1 MLKDK
6 IHIIIAQALEELNL
20 PSDKLAISPPNNEN
34 FGDYATNIA
43 LQLAKSEKKNPMV
56 LAQHIVDAIKTGD
69 VIEKAEVMNPG
80 FINIHIGKN
89 KLIENLSQIAI
100 NKIEIPQV
108 NSGKKIIVEYSNP
121 NIAKPFTVGHLR
133 STIIGDTIA
142 NLFESTGATIY
153 RDNHLGD
160 WGTQFGKLIYAI
172 KEWGNEEEIKGAENP
187 VKILVELYV
196 KFHTEAEKNPDLEIE
211 GRKWFKKLEDGDEE
225 VRRLWKQSIE
235 WSWTE
240 FDRLYKQLGIKTEDF
255 ENNGRGYGESY
266 FEDKMDPIIKELKDK
281 KILQESK
288 GAWLVF
294 FPDEKFPPMMLVKQD
309 GATLYATRDLA
320 TDKFRLNKYGK
331 DVIIINEVGAEQS
344 LYFQQL
350 YEVEKMAGWV
360 TDGQRIHIKH
370 GMFRFKDSKMST
382 RKGNT
387 IWLEDVLEEAIK
399 RAHEIAMEVGIKE
412 QGDISM
418 IKSSHII
425 GGESKREEVTYKIAI
440 GALKWNDLK
449 RSAHMDIVFDW
460 DELLN
465 MQGNSGPYVQYTYVR
480 CKSVLGK
487 ADNPVIPD
495 PDRESREINE
505 EELSLIRSLSK
516 YPETILESTQN
527 FAPNYLCLYLY
538 DLSQKYNLF
547 YQKHKILKAED
558 DEIIQMRLTITKAVA
573 NVLSHGLTLLGIE
586 TVEKM

>member
-1 MLKDK
+1 MLKDQ
-6 IHIIIAQALEELNL
+6 IHTILASTLEGLNL
-20 PSDKLAISPPNNEN
+20 PSDNLIISPPNNEM

-43 LQLAKSEKKNPMV
+43 LRLAKNEKKNPMK
-56 LAQHIVDAIKTGD
+56 LAQEIADSVKIDD
-69 VIEKAEVMNPG
+69 VIEKVEVMKPG
-80 FINIHIGKN
+80 FINIYVGKN
-89 KLIENLSQIAI
+89 KLIENLSQIAK

-108 NSGKKIIVEYSNP
+108 NSGKKIIVEYSSP

-142 NLFESTGATIY
+142 NILESTGATIY

-172 KEWGNEEEIKGAENP
+172 KTWGNENEIKSSENP
-187 VKILVELYV
+187 VKVLVDLYV

-211 GRKWFKKLEDGDEE
+211 GRKWFKKLEDGDKEA
-225 VRRLWKQSIE
+225 RHLWEQSIE
-235 WSWTE
+235 WSWNE
-240 FDRLYKQLGIKTEDF
+240 FNKLYKQLEICTEKF

-266 FEDKMDPIIKELKDK
+266 FEDKMNPVIKELKDK
-281 KILQESK
+281 KILKESK

-294 FPDEKFPPMMLVKQD
+294 FPDEKFPPMMLIKQD

-320 TDKFRLNKYGK
+320 TDKFRLEKYGK

-344 LYFQQL
+344 LYFNQL

-360 TDGQRIHIKH
+360 KEGQRIHIKH

-387 IWLEDVLEEAIK
+387 VWLEDVLKEAEK
-399 RAHEIAMEVGIKE
+399 RAFALTKDENSLAHNEAGDVAKIIAV
-412 QGDISM
+412 
-418 IKSSHII
+418 
-425 GGESKREEVTYKIAI
+425 

-449 RSAHMDIVFDW
+449 RSSHMDIIFDW
-460 DELLN
+460 DDLLN

-480 CKSVLGK
+480 CKSVLDK
-487 ADNPVIPD
+487 CHPD
-495 PDRESREINE
+495 PAKRGKDPGKHGFFANALNDNNVND
-505 EELSLIRSLSK
+505 EELTLLRTLSK
-516 YPETILESTQN
+516 YSETVLASAQS

-558 DEIIQMRLTITKAVA
+558 EEVKHMRLAITKAVA
-573 NVLSHGLTLLGIE
+573 DVLQHGLALLGIQ

>member
-1 MLKDK
+1 MLRNDIRAIVKCS
-6 IHIIIAQALEELNL
+6 LEELNF
-20 PSDKLAISPPNNEN
+20 PSNKLIISPPNNED
-34 FGDYATNIA
+34 FGDYTTNIA
-43 LQLAKSEKKNPMV
+43 LQLAKELKKDPFEIAEKIAENIEIKNPIGSV
-56 LAQHIVDAIKTGD
+56 RIIR
-69 VIEKAEVMNPG
+69 PG
-80 FINIHIGKN
+80 FINIYVAKAQLLNALNSVAQNHI
-89 KLIENLSQIAI
+89 Q
-100 NKIEIPQV
+100 IPQV
-108 NSGKKIIVEYSNP
+108 NNGKKIIVEYSSP

-133 STIIGDTIA
+133 STIIGDTVA
-142 NLFESTGATIY
+142 NILESTGATIY

-172 KEWGNEEEIKGAENP
+172 KKWGNEDEIKSAKNP
-187 VKILVELYV
+187 IKILVDLYV

-225 VRRLWKQSIE
+225 ARRLWEQSIE
-235 WSWTE
+235 WSWNE
-240 FDRLYKQLGIKTEDF
+240 FNKLYKQLGINTEQF

-266 FEDKMDPIIKELKDK
+266 FEDKMDPIIEELKDK

-288 GAWLVF
+288 DALLVF

-320 TDKFRLNKYGK
+320 TDKFRLDKYGK

-344 LYFQQL
+344 LYFNQL
-350 YEVEKMAGWV
+350 YEIEKMAGWV
-360 TDGQRIHIKH
+360 KNGQRIHIKH

-387 IWLEDVLEEAIK
+387 IWLKDVLEEAKK
-399 RAHEIAMEVGIKE
+399 RALVLAKGKVIPDVAV
-412 QGDISM
+412 S
-418 IKSSHII
+418 
-425 GGESKREEVTYKIAI
+425 IAI

-449 RSAHMDIVFDW
+449 RSAHMDIIFDW

-487 ADNPVIPD
+487 ADNTVTPNVVN
-495 PDRESREINE
+495 ESLDLNID
-505 EELSLIRSLSK
+505 ELNLLRTLSK
-516 YPETILESTQN
+516 YSETVRDSAQN

-538 DLSQKYNLF
+538 DLSQKYNVF
-547 YQKHKILKAED
+547 YQKNPILKASNEN
-558 DEIIQMRLTITKAVA
+558 EKNLRLAITNATV
-573 NVLSHGLTLLGIE
+573 NVLHHGLSLLGIQ

>member
-1 MLKDK
+1 MIRNN
-6 IHIIIAQALEELNL
+6 IHTIIAQALEALNL
-20 PSDKLAISPPNNEN
+20 SSDKLNINPPNNES

-43 LQLAKSEKKNPMV
+43 LQLAKNEKKNPME
-56 LAQHIVDAIKTGD
+56 LAQLILDAIEPSG
-69 VIEKAEVMNPG
+69 VIEKGEVMKPG
-80 FINIHIGKN
+80 FINIYISKN
-89 KLIENLSQIAI
+89 KLIENLSQIAE

-108 NSGKKIIVEYSNP
+108 NNGKKIIVEYSSP

-142 NLFESTGATIY
+142 NILESTGATIY

-172 KEWGNEEEIKGAENP
+172 KEWGNEDEIKNAQSP
-187 VKILVELYV
+187 VKVLVNLYV

-211 GRKWFKKLEDGDEE
+211 GRKWFKKLEDGDGEA
-225 VRRLWKQSIE
+225 RRLWEQSIE

-240 FDRLYKQLGIKTEDF
+240 FDRLYKQLGIKTESF

-266 FEDKMDPIIKELKDK
+266 FEDKMDPVIKELKDK

-320 TDKFRLNKYGK
+320 TDKIRLDMYGK
-331 DVIIINEVGAEQS
+331 DVTIINEVGAEQS
-344 LYFQQL
+344 LYFNQL

-360 TDGQRIHIKH
+360 KEGQRIHIKH

-387 IWLEDVLEEAIK
+387 IWLEDVLEEAK
-399 RAHEIAMEVGIKE
+399 NRALVLAKDEVIPDVAASIA
-412 QGDISM
+412 
-418 IKSSHII
+418 
-425 GGESKREEVTYKIAI
+425 Y

-480 CKSVLGK
+480 CKSVLDK
-487 ADNPVIPD
+487 SNMD
-495 PDRESREINE
+495 PSASPLDDMVINE
-505 EELSLIRSLSK
+505 NELSLLRTLSK
-516 YPETILESTQN
+516 YSETVLDSAQS

-547 YQKHKILKAED
+547 YQKHKILKAEN
-558 DEIIQMRLTITKAVA
+558 EEVKQMRLTITKAVA
-573 NVLSHGLTLLGIE
+573 NVLQHGLTLLGIQ